1 MLAGSLNSTDTTS
14 VTRAG
19 KRHRTDTV
27 AGKAEEDTPLAPFDD
42 GDEFIDF
49 NRLCAEA
56 RALVAKHATEL
67 ANLVAQFPDARQ
79 TAALSETQH
88 CNFPADTPSTIRAT
102 GRASSKRTKTEVVDR
117 AESCADLRTTL
128 AENIAELSSLRDEL
142 RVRVGRCRCQP
153 PSAQQAAALL
163 EGKRKYETR
172 IFNEASDYICQD
184 EFHDHDN
191 VDDEI
196 ENIIAAAARIASLR
210 HLVQYDSDRTR
221 QLEAELNRETIE
233 KVHSRLPPRQI
244 DELRVDISEE
254 VNNEHIDNLI
264 LVAAQIRSLSALR
277 NDKRLLVAGLEE
289 EEEEEESSE
298 D

>member
-1 MLAGSLNSTDTTS
+1 MLAGSHNSTDTTS

-102 GRASSKRTKTEVVDR
+102 GRASSKRTETEVVDR

-128 AENIAELSSLRDEL
+128 AENIAELSSL
-142 RVRVGRCRCQP
+142 GM
-153 PSAQQAAALL
+153 SFAL
-163 EGKRKYETR
+163 G
-172 IFNEASDYICQD
+172 
-184 EFHDHDN
+184 
-191 VDDEI
+191 
-196 ENIIAAAARIASLR
+196 
-210 HLVQYDSDRTR
+210 
-221 QLEAELNRETIE
+221 
-233 KVHSRLPPRQI
+233 
-244 DELRVDISEE
+244 
-254 VNNEHIDNLI
+254 
-264 LVAAQIRSLSALR
+264 
-277 NDKRLLVAGLEE
+277 
-289 EEEEEESSE
+289 
-298 D
+298 